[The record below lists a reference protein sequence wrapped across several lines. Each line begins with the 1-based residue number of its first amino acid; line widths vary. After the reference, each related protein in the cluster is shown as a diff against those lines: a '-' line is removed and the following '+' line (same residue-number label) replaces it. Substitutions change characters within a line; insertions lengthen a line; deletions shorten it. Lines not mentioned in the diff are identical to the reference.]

1 MPSSPKRHTKKNLTL
16 ITSLI
21 SLSLLLVLAEVGV
34 RLFVETSDIS
44 PDGLRQQ
51 SLQYEPALFARHI
64 FQAKAH
70 SVSHAFGNKKGLQW
84 EINEKGYRGPNF
96 ESIKPPNTIR
106 IIVYGGS
113 ATFDT
118 RTDKNSDWPHL
129 VGKKLRETGFT
140 HIEVINAGIPGHTAV
155 ESVGRFFTEGFMFS
169 PDYALLYNAWNDMK
183 YFDAKQSFLRT
194 VKPALHQFDYRIHN
208 INFLD
213 QWLCN
218 SSHLYNVLR
227 RVYFKKKTKLGREG
241 IISSQDTR
249 SSTTSLN
256 PLQFRQYQL
265 AVEMFVDLARNIG
278 ARPILITQARLVHP
292 ENTEDQ
298 KKRIDYHHIGLS
310 HKAILETFSRQDAI
324 IKKVAQSKNIP
335 VFDAAQEFSGM
346 DWAFYDHVHFLPAG
360 SEAMA
365 EFIGSKLK
373 EILIDSSPLLKQGEG
388 KNLSSPP

>member
-1 MPSSPKRHTKKNLTL
+1 MTSSLKRWKRIFLTV
-16 ITSLI
+16 ITSFVSLGLI
-21 SLSLLLVLAEVGV
+21 LVLGEIGV
-34 RLFVETSDIS
+34 RLFVEGSDIS
-44 PDGLRQQ
+44 PDVLRQQ

-70 SVSHAFGNKKGLQW
+70 SVSHALGNKKGLQW

-96 ESIKPPNTIR
+96 ETIKPPNTIR
-106 IIVYGGS
+106 VIVYGGS

-129 VGKKLRETGFT
+129 VEKKLREAGFP
-140 HIEVINAGIPGHTAV
+140 HVEVINAGIPGHTAV

-183 YFDAKQSFLRT
+183 YFGANQSFLRT
-194 VKPALHQFDYRIHN
+194 VKSTLHQFDYRIHN

-227 RVYFKKKTKLGREG
+227 RVYFKKKIKLGREG
-241 IISSQDTR
+241 IITSQDTR
-249 SSTTSLN
+249 SSITSLN

-278 ARPILITQARLVHP
+278 AKPILITQARLVHP
-292 ENTEDQ
+292 ENTEEQ

-310 HKAILETFSRQDAI
+310 HHAILETFSRQDAI
-324 IKKVAQSKNIP
+324 MKNVALSKNIP

-346 DWAFYDHVHFLPAG
+346 DWAFFDHVHFLPAG

-365 EFIGSKLK
+365 EFISSKLK
-373 EILIDSSPLLKQGEG
+373 EILIDSSRLKQAEA
-388 KNLSSPP
+388 KNFSSPP

>member
-1 MPSSPKRHTKKNLTL
+1 MTSSLKRWERIFFTV
-16 ITSLI
+16 ITSFV
-21 SLSLLLVLAEVGV
+21 SLGLLLVLGEIGV
-34 RLFVETSDIS
+34 RLFVEGSDLS
-44 PDGLRQQ
+44 PDVLRQQ

-96 ESIKPPNTIR
+96 ETLKPENTIR

-113 ATFDT
+113 AAFDT
-118 RTDKNSDWPHL
+118 RADKNSDWPHL
-129 VGKKLRETGFT
+129 VEKLLHKAGFP
-140 HIEVINAGIPGHTAV
+140 HVEVINAGIPGHTAV

-169 PDYALLYNAWNDMK
+169 PDFVLLYNAWNDMK
-183 YFDAKQSFLRT
+183 YFDAGQSFLRT
-194 VKPALHQFDYRIHN
+194 VKPTLHQFDYRIHN
-208 INFLD
+208 ANLLD

-227 RVYFKKKTKLGREG
+227 RVYFKKKMKLGREG
-241 IISSQDTR
+241 VITSQDTR
-249 SSTTSLN
+249 SPITSLN

-278 ARPILITQARLVHP
+278 AKPILITQARLVHP
-292 ENTEDQ
+292 ENTEEQ
-298 KKRIDYHHIGLS
+298 MKRIDYHHIGLS
-310 HKAILETFSRQDAI
+310 HHAILETFSRQDAI
-324 IKKVAQSKNIP
+324 MKNVALNKNIP

-346 DWAFYDHVHFLPAG
+346 DWAFHDHVHFLPAG

-365 EFIGSKLK
+365 EFISSKLK
-373 EILIDSSPLLKQGEG
+373 EILIDSSP
-388 KNLSSPP
+388 